1 MVPYMAMRSSV
12 LRREA
17 CSVKMRSA
25 MAEVE
30 GSVIPPVCPKAAPAA
45 DATSTRILVC
55 RMALLT
61 CHSAA
66 SIGSVLLAMEIAG
79 VGRGMERENRQRRDV
94 VRINAI
100 PQRRCIRE
108 AGNQDSGQRAEP
120 DIDYV

>member
-12 LRREA
+12 LRRAA

-25 MAEVE
+25 IAEVE

-61 CHSAA
+61 CDHALA
-66 SIGSVLLAMEIAG
+66 IRSVLLAMEVAG
-79 VGRGMERENRQRRDV
+79 VGRRMEGEDRQRRDV
-94 VRINAI
+94 IGIHAI
-100 PQRRCIRE
+100 AKRRRIRE
-108 AGNQDSGQRAEP
+108 AGNE
-120 DIDYV
+120 